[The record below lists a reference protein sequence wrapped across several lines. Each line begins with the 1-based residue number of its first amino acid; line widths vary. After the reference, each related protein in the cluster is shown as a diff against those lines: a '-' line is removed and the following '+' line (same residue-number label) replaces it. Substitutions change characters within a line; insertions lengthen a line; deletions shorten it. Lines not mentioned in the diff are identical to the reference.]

1 MLGIS
6 DFMKD
11 VLFSFMENIIT
22 RKENVADIYP
32 KELKRIVDIRNC
44 LAYLSHEKAID
55 TQNPAADTSA
65 PSDQDE

>member
-1 MLGIS
+1 MLSIS

-11 VLFSFMENIIT
+11 VLFSFMENIIA
-22 RKENVADIYP
+22 RKENVANIYP

-55 TQNPAADTSA
+55 TQNPAAESST